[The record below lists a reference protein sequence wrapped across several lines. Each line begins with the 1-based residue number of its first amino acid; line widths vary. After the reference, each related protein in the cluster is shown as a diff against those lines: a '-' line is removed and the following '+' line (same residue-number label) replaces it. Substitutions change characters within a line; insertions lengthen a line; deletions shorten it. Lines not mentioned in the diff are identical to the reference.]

1 MNDKT
6 VIVTGGTGALGRHV
20 VDKLES
26 EGFKVYVPTLTME
39 EFNSVFDR
47 SSDEAGAV
55 RVRKIFAF
63 DCDALDQDSV
73 KEFTEKVLAIEN
85 GNVGYLVNTIGGI
98 DAPAM
103 TDVLDRSALERMMN
117 LNFYTA
123 FSFTSCLL
131 KAMKSNKFGRIVSI
145 GALAGLQASPSRL
158 AYSVSKQAIIN
169 LMDTV
174 SEEFKEFGMRCNT
187 IVPGIIDT
195 PANREWGTPEDVRNW
210 VSPKEVAEVVS
221 SLFSEGFR
229 SVRSSVIKVVSSL

>member
-1 MNDKT
+1 MSDR
-6 VIVTGGTGALGRHV
+6 VAIVTGGTGALGRHIV
-20 VDKLES
+20 EKLES
-26 EGFKVYVPTLTME
+26 EGYKVYVPALTMD

-47 SSDEAGAV
+47 SSDETGQV

-63 DCDALDQDSV
+63 DCDALDHDSV
-73 KEFTEKVLAIEN
+73 KEFAEKVLAIEN

-103 TDVLDRSALERMMN
+103 TDELDRSSIERMMN

-131 KAMKSNKFGRIVSI
+131 KTMKSNKFGRIISI
-145 GALAGLQASPSRL
+145 GALAGLQTSSSRL
-158 AYSVSKQAIIN
+158 AYSVSKQALIN

-174 SEEFKEFGMRCNT
+174 SEEFKDLGIRCNT

-195 PANREWGTPEDVRNW
+195 PANREWGTPDEIADW
-210 VSPKEVAEVVS
+210 VSPQDIAEVVS

-229 SVRSSVIKVVSSL
+229 SVRGSVIKVVSSL